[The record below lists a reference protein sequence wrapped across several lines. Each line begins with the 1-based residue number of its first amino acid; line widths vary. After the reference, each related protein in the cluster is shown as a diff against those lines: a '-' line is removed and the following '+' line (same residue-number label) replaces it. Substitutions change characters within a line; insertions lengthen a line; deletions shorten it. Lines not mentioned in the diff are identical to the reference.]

1 MTASVPSSAL
11 TFLHALLRDESPGEI
26 PTDAAAHLLA
36 LVTAHGLDARLDEA
50 VRDGRAR
57 VPDAQRPGLRER
69 MRTRTAK
76 ALHALHIRD
85 QAVGLLQAA
94 GVPVVVLKG
103 AAFADWLYPRPELR
117 AFEDV
122 DLLVPRSSWRMAL
135 AVLVAGG
142 ASAGRRSGSGPH
154 VRSVQVPGGLVVDLH
169 GRFADAPGR
178 AGLDGEPVFDRA
190 LPTAHGGPQ
199 VPTLSLG
206 DHLLHVAEHAARS
219 KWVRLGWLTDVH
231 LLREHLDRAGLALDE
246 VRALADR
253 VGRRRMLEL
262 ALLLEARAYGRPHDD
277 VPDLADLVA
286 TCESNQLAPNAVD
299 AHGFDAAWF
308 ARLVDDPD
316 EIPGAHRDRWRRGM
330 RRRILRLVGQ

>member
-1 MTASVPSSAL
+1 MTASGPSSAL

-26 PTDAAAHLLA
+26 PTDAATRLLA

-57 VPDAQRPGLRER
+57 VPDAERPGLRER

-85 QAVGLLQAA
+85 QAVGLLQTA
-94 GVPVVVLKG
+94 GVPVLVLKG

-122 DLLVPRSSWRMAL
+122 DLLVPRSSWRKAL
-135 AVLVAGG
+135 AALVRGG
-142 ASAGRRSGSGPH
+142 ASAGRRSGSGPY

-190 LPTAHGGPQ
+190 LPAVHGGPQ
-199 VPTLSLG
+199 VPTLSLA

-231 LLREHLDRAGLALDE
+231 LLRDHLDAAGTTLDE

-262 ALLLEARAYGRPHDD
+262 ALLLEARAYGRPYDD
-277 VPDLADLVA
+277 MPDLSELVA
-286 TCESNQLAPNAVD
+286 ACEANQLAPDTVD
-299 AHGFDAAWF
+299 AHGFDADWH
-308 ARLVDDPD
+308 ARLVDDPAD
-316 EIPGAHRDRWRRGM
+316 VAAARRDRWRRGV